1 MTHILLIIKMAG
13 CAYCLFFS
21 AGMGIAYKPQV
32 LPFASQA
39 PQPSAETSAG
49 VHGGGGSLNRR
60 LIASWHRAA
69 EPGAGG
75 RQGGRARE
83 CGRKHG
89 ARATGRAH
97 AAWRVPEG
105 AGACRFSRTL
115 AGPAAHPA
123 AQPGQPGL
131 AANFILSTVSRC
143 LSCIHAIMA
152 GEKLGIVLSTL
163 FHCLVL
169 HAWNQFYQEEDRAMM
184 LLAQCNRSAEPGRR
198 TGQADAA
205 GWLGWPPVVQE
216 GLRE

>member
-83 CGRKHG
+83 CGRRSMV
-89 ARATGRAH
+89 RAPQAVRTQLGECLKALVH
-97 AAWRVPEG
+97 ADFPE
-105 AGACRFSRTL
+105 RW
-115 AGPAAHPA
+115 
-123 AQPGQPGL
+123 PGL
-131 AANFILSTVSRC
+131 LPTLLRNLASQVWQQISFCQQCPAVCLAYMQSWRGRSLGLFCQHCSTV
-143 LSCIHAIMA
+143 LSCMH
-152 GEKLGIVLSTL
+152 GINFT
-163 FHCLVL
+163 
-169 HAWNQFYQEEDRAMM
+169 
-184 LLAQCNRSAEPGRR
+184 RR
-198 TGQADAA
+198 KI
-205 GWLGWPPVVQE
+205 
-216 GLRE
+216 GL